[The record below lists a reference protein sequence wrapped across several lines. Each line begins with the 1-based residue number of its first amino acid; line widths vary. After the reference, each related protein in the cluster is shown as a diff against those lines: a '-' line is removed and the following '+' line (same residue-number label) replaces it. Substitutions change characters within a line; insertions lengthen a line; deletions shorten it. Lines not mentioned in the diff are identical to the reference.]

1 MKHFTI
7 LLISTFLLSGC
18 AKDNP
23 TQAIID
29 NANTALTEIKE
40 TLPPE
45 CQTKEVFAKIDKVQ
59 AIINIAPETCEL
71 MVDRVRVQRDRYAMA
86 FFAMLA
92 VGMLS
97 LFRRFYR

>member
-1 MKHFTI
+1 MKP
-7 LLISTFLLSGC
+7 LIFSLGIIFLTSC

-29 NANTALTEIKE
+29 NANTALTEVKE

-59 AIINIAPETCEL
+59 AIINTAPETCEL
-71 MVDRVRVQRDRYAMA
+71 MVDKVRVQRDRYALA
-86 FFAMLA
+86 FFVMLA

-97 LFRRFYR
+97 LMRRFYR

>member
-1 MKHFTI
+1 MKHFAI
-7 LLISTFLLSGC
+7 LLVFTLLLSGC

-59 AIINIAPETCEL
+59 AIIKTAPETCEL
-71 MVDRVRVQRDRYAMA
+71 MVDKVRVQRDRYAMA
-86 FFAMLA
+86 FFVMIAFALW
-92 VGMLS
+92 S
-97 LFRRFYR
+97 LLRRFLR

>member
-1 MKHFTI
+1 MKRIIIAF
-7 LLISTFLLSGC
+7 FLLAGC
-18 AKDNP
+18 AKENP

-29 NANTALTEIKE
+29 NANTALAEIKE

-45 CQTKEVFAKIDKVQ
+45 CQTKEVFAKIDKVH
-59 AIINIAPETCEL
+59 AIIKTAPETCEL
-71 MVDRVRVQRDRYAMA
+71 MVDKVRVQRDRYAIA
-86 FFAMLA
+86 FFVMLT

>member
-1 MKHFTI
+1 MKHFAI
-7 LLISTFLLSGC
+7 LLVFTLLLSGC

-59 AIINIAPETCEL
+59 AIIKTAPETCEL
-71 MVDRVRVQRDRYAMA
+71 MVDKVRMQRDRYAMA
-86 FFAMLA
+86 FFVMLA
-92 VGMLS
+92 VS
-97 LFRRFYR
+97 ALFLTRRFLR

>member
-1 MKHFTI
+1 MKP
-7 LLISTFLLSGC
+7 LIFSLGIIFLTSC

-59 AIINIAPETCEL
+59 AIIKTAPETCEL
-71 MVDRVRVQRDRYAMA
+71 MVDKVRVQRDRYALV
-86 FFAMLA
+86 FFFMLA
-92 VGMLS
+92 VGMLFV
-97 LFRRFYR
+97 FRRFYR

>member
-1 MKHFTI
+1 MKRFTF
-7 LLISTFLLSGC
+7 LLISTLLQSGC
-18 AKDNP
+18 AQNNP

-29 NANTALTEIKE
+29 NANTTLTEIKE

-59 AIINIAPETCEL
+59 AIIKTAPETCEL
-71 MVDRVRVQRDRYAMA
+71 MLDKVRVQRDRYALA
-86 FFAMLA
+86 FFVMLA

-97 LFRRFYR
+97 LMRRFYR

>member
-1 MKHFTI
+1 MKRII
-7 LLISTFLLSGC
+7 LAFFLLAGC

-45 CQTKEVFAKIDKVQ
+45 CQTKEVFVKIDKVQ
-59 AIINIAPETCEL
+59 AIINTAPETCEL
-71 MVDRVRVQRDRYAMA
+71 MVDKVRVQRDRYAMA
-86 FFAMLA
+86 FFAMIA

-97 LFRRFYR
+97 LFLRLYR